1 MDMITKKLIQQSCK
15 GTHIAILLFLLIFMG
30 ANLLQAQDPSSFQ
43 WKNRLLLILVNDL
56 SEEVYIKQWAE
67 LNDHK
72 KELEERKLLVYQIQP
87 NRYVVGLVDHRWQQS
102 KRLYKKYKKTK
113 APFEII
119 LVGLDG
125 GNKLHRTKFLGCK
138 ELFNTIDAMPMRRLE
153 KH

>member
-1 MDMITKKLIQQSCK
+1 MNTEKLIRQSGK
-15 GTHIAILLFLLIFMG
+15 EAHLANMLFLLIVMG

-56 SEEVYIKQWAE
+56 SDEVYTKQLGE
-67 LNDHK
+67 LNAHK
-72 KELEERKLLVYQIQP
+72 NGLEERKLLVYRIQP
-87 NRYVVGLVDHRWQQS
+87 DKYTVGLADQRWQQS

-125 GNKLHRTKFLGCK
+125 GNKLHGTKFLGCK
-138 ELFNTIDAMPMRRLE
+138 ELFKTIDAMPMRRWE
-153 KH
+153 KQ

>member
-1 MDMITKKLIQQSCK
+1 MNTEKLIQQSGK
-15 GTHIAILLFLLIFMG
+15 GTHIAIMFLLLIVLG
-30 ANLLQAQDPSSFQ
+30 ANNLQAQDPSSFQ

-56 SEEVYIKQWAE
+56 SEEVYINQLAE
-67 LNDHK
+67 LNAHK
-72 KELEERKLLVYQIQP
+72 KGLEERKLLVYQIQP
-87 NRYVVGLVDHRWQQS
+87 NRYTVGLADQRWQQS

-138 ELFNTIDAMPMRRLE
+138 ELFNTIDAMPMRRWE
-153 KH
+153 KQ

>member
-1 MDMITKKLIQQSCK
+1 MNAEKLTEQSGK
-15 GTHIAILLFLLIFMG
+15 GVSIALMFFLLMVMG
-30 ANLLQAQDPSSFQ
+30 ANLLQAQAPSSYQ

-56 SEEVYIKQWAE
+56 SEEVYIKQLAE
-67 LNDHK
+67 LNSHK
-72 KELEERKLLVYQIQP
+72 KGLEERKLIVYQIQP
-87 NRYVVGLVDHRWQQS
+87 DRYAVGLADHSWQHS

-125 GNKLHRTKFLGCK
+125 GNKLQKTKFLGCN

-153 KH
+153 KQ